1 MIRALLITKE
11 KATRSGL
18 VGELAPYD
26 ITCSFVHYNNG
37 VGETI
42 ASTRPDI
49 ILLDID
55 PKTTEQEL
63 KAFIRR
69 LRRERSLP
77 ILAFLPKELMETID
91 PHLDVEDYIISP
103 FDPPEL
109 NLRIRRILG
118 QSDSGE
124 PGDEIIQRDGLSI
137 NLTSC
142 EVRVEGTIMELT
154 FKEYEL
160 LKLLAATP
168 GRVYTREALLDKI
181 WGYDYFGGDRT
192 VDVHIR
198 RLRSKIEETGHTF
211 IETVRNIG
219 YRFRAEPE

>member
-1 MIRALLITKE
+1 MIRTLLITRE
-11 KATRSGL
+11 KSARSGL
-18 VGELAPYD
+18 AGELAPYE
-26 ITCSFVHYNNG
+26 IACSFVHYNNG

-42 ASTRPDI
+42 AGARPDI
-49 ILLDID
+49 LLLDID

-69 LRRERSLP
+69 LRRDRSLP
-77 ILAFLPKELMETID
+77 ILAFLPKELLETMD
-91 PHLDVEDYIISP
+91 PHLDVEDYIVSP
-103 FDPPEL
+103 FDPREL

-118 QSDSGE
+118 QDTGSE

-142 EVRVEGTIMELT
+142 DVRVDGVMMELT

-198 RLRSKIEETGHTF
+198 RLRSKIEEGGRTF

-219 YRFRAEPE
+219 YRFRPEQE